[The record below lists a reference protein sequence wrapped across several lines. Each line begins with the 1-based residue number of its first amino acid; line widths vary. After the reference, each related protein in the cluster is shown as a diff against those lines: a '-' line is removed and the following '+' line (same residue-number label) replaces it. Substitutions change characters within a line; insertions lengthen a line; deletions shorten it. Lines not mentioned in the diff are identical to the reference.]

1 MQNDPTKYRIF
12 YRQLPSASGM
22 GNPPMVIYLNEVE
35 VDADVLLTIP
45 TAEIA
50 LVKLFSSFAAAQG
63 GGPGGALAIYTK
75 KPELLK
81 ATNGNAV
88 TFTGYTP
95 IASFPEISYD
105 NSPELRNNFDSRIT
119 LFWRSALFLNGKQAR
134 LPIEFYN
141 SDRTKRFRIVVEGIT
156 PSGRPLFF
164 EKILE

>member
-95 IASFPEISYD
+95 IASFPERNYETDAS
-105 NSPELRNNFDSRIT
+105 LRDKPDGRVT
-119 LFWRSALFLNGKQAR
+119 LFWRSNLFLNGIESR
-134 LPIEFYN
+134 MPIQFFN